1 MINLNLEVNNKNSD
15 KIHSAIAN
23 DLFDKGRA
31 ELKLTLEKD
40 KLIFNISANDYT
52 SIRATINSILLK
64 LRAFDELDKKIKDI

>member
-64 LRAFDELDKKIKDI
+64 LRTFDELDKKIKDI